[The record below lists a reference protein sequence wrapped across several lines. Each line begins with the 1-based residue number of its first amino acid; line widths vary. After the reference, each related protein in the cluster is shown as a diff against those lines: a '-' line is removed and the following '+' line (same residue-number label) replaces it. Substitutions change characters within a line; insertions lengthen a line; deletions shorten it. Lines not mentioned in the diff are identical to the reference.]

1 MSSRCLITLVII
13 FGLILCL
20 LPIVSLA
27 QEDMTSEITTTNV
40 TQNLTPESVAP
51 EQTQVET
58 PQENI
63 EYSFGTIANVNDID
77 AGKFVVKEYAYDKD
91 ADVEVT
97 YSADSSA
104 TFENINSLKDIAV
117 GDMAELSYVVDA
129 DGNRTA
135 KIIRIFKPPTN
146 PGPSQEGIAPGEA
159 APEASTPEAVSPE
172 PTSPE
177 PTP

>member
-1 MSSRCLITLVII
+1 MRRQALFVSAII
-13 FGLILCL
+13 LGLIL
-20 LPIVSLA
+20 LPILSLA
-27 QEDMTSEITTTNV
+27 QEDTTENITQDITEE
-40 TQNLTPESVAP
+40 NLAA
-51 EQTQVET
+51 EQTQVKT

-97 YSADSSA
+97 YSADPSA
-104 TFENINSLKDIAV
+104 TLENINALKDIAV

-129 DGNRTA
+129 DGNRAA

-146 PGPSQEGIAPGEA
+146 PGPSQEGIAPEEA

-172 PTSPE
+172 PTSSE
-177 PTP
+177 PTPQEE

>member
-1 MSSRCLITLVII
+1 MRRQALFVSAII
-13 FGLILCL
+13 LGLIL
-20 LPIVSLA
+20 LPILSLA
-27 QEDMTSEITTTNV
+27 QEDTT
-40 TQNLTPESVAP
+40 
-51 EQTQVET
+51 
-58 PQENI
+58 ENI

-97 YSADSSA
+97 YSADPSA
-104 TFENINSLKDIAV
+104 TLENINSLKDIAV

-135 KIIRIFKPPTN
+135 KIIRIFKSPTN